1 MIKTRMT
8 IRLEQYD
15 EPDKYDFKSKVP
27 YGEDIIFSYE
37 DVTEFNIHELFAIF
51 EKVAKTLG
59 YSDNVIMAGGCE
71 IAFNEFRET
80 EAMKKVANEYDLTLN
95 EF

>member
-15 EPDKYDFKSKVP
+15 EPDKYDTKSKTP
-27 YGEDIIFSYE
+27 YGEDIVFKYE
-37 DVTEFNIHELFAIF
+37 DVTEFNIHELFAAF

-59 YSDNVIMAGGCE
+59 YSDYVIMSGGCE

-80 EAMKKVANEYDLTLN
+80 DAMKKVAKEYDLTLN

>member
-1 MIKTRMT
+1 MINTRMT
-8 IRLEQYD
+8 IRLEQYN
-15 EPDKYDFKSKVP
+15 ERDKYDAKSKTP
-27 YGEDIIFSYE
+27 YGEDITFTYE
-37 DVTEFNIHELFAIF
+37 DVTEFNIHELFAAF

-59 YSDNVIMAGGCE
+59 YSDYVIMSGGCE

-80 EAMKKVANEYDLTLN
+80 EAMKKVAKEYDLTLN

>member
-1 MIKTRMT
+1 MIKTKMT
-8 IRLEQYD
+8 IRLEQYND
-15 EPDKYDFKSKVP
+15 RDKYDVKSKTP
-27 YGEDIIFSYE
+27 YGEDITFTYE
-37 DVTEFNIHELFAIF
+37 DVTEFNIHELFNVF
-51 EKVAKTLG
+51 EKVAKILG

-80 EAMKKVANEYDLTLN
+80 NAMKKVAEEYDLTLN